1 MNRGKLDAEAL
12 RDSVLFISGRLD
24 ETMYGAPV
32 KHFATKPGVHV
43 TPEADYDKFDVDAPE
58 ARRRSIYRFIF
69 RTRPDPLLEALDCP
83 DASISAPVRSASVSA
98 PQALVLWNNK
108 FTLRHSEHLAALAE
122 ATSKDESA
130 RVRFVCQRVLS
141 RLPTATE
148 ETAWLAYAKKH
159 GLANL
164 CRVMFNSSEFLF
176 ID

>member
-1 MNRGKLDAEAL
+1 MNRGKLDAETV
-12 RDSVLFISGRLD
+12 RDAVLFASGRLD

-32 KHFATKPGVHV
+32 KHFLTKPGVHV
-43 TPEADYDKFDVDAPE
+43 TPEADYDKYDVDAAD

-83 DASISAPVRSASVSA
+83 DASASAPVRSASVSA

-108 FTLRHSEHLAALAE
+108 FTLRHAEHLADAAAKANPELVQQ
-122 ATSKDESA
+122 
-130 RVRFVCQRVLS
+130 VRFASRRVLGRIPS
-141 RLPTATE
+141 EAE

-164 CRVMFNSSEFLF
+164 CRVLFNSSEFLF
-176 ID
+176 VD